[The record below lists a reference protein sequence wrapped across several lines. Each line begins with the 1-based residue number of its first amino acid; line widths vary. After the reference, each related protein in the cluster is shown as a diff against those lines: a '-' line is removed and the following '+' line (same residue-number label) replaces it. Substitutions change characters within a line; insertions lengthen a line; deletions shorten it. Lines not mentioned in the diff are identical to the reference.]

1 MKFKPKAAKT
11 ISSILIGLVLG
22 YLSLKYRFLQEKC
35 IDPYAGAG
43 GYSLF
48 CDNPSFSIWPS
59 LIIFILSVVIVYIIW
74 SLFSKK

>member
-1 MKFKPKAAKT
+1 MKFKLTLAK
-11 ISSILIGLVLG
+11 SIVSLFVGLIFG

-35 IDPYAGAG
+35 IDPYAGLP

-59 LIIFILSVVIVYIIW
+59 LIVFILSILIVYTIW
-74 SLFSKK
+74 SLMTKK